1 MALEYL
7 KFRSARVCDE
17 CYALA
22 SDFYCRIDGP
32 GNKSE
37 LNERGAILEKEM
49 DSSSCSSAADAGS
62 LTPSSFVGA
71 FSYTLGKRKD
81 RLPGRKERKNIPER
95 LMEVLL
101 AISFSSLHGNFPV
114 RNLEVSWHPR
124 DPGIELVSLK
134 NRLLIAGASQ
144 RHWKSNEWILEPSDT
159 TNVEEELV
167 CFEGSSSL

>member
-1 MALEYL
+1 
-7 KFRSARVCDE
+7 
-17 CYALA
+17 
-22 SDFYCRIDGP
+22 
-32 GNKSE
+32 
-37 LNERGAILEKEM
+37 M